1 MDLGN
6 GQRYDETLRGFQQ
19 LERELMEFAYWKD
32 RRDELIRKAL
42 GAGMAVERV
51 SAVMGVSSS
60 TIRRVTGQGH

>member
-6 GQRYDETLRGFQQ
+6 GQRYDETLRDFQQ

-32 RRDELIRKAL
+32 RRDELIQKAL
-42 GAGMAVERV
+42 AAGMAVERV